1 MKPFFVSRYPEDV
14 IAISNLHHLDDALD
28 IVTFL
33 TAEEFV
39 AEQLKTHHGKS
50 GIAARALSKKIACHA
65 RLANQYANVSL
76 HCPPEISFLP
86 GYYSML
92 NLAKIYSLA
101 GKYSSEFDSHA
112 RWHGAKYSSRAKNSR
127 GLLTEEI
134 TVCKGGALALF
145 YKTITD
151 QAISG
156 NRTIVLRNVY
166 PIVAGISQEVSMITK
181 APAPMVFIEFTGELN
196 GVQMSI
202 EATVKNISGQNV
214 LFPGNVRSLAVLK
227 GFRRKPK
234 MPGIFVFSGTT
245 NAGSLEAAARE
256 VLQTQFLRFREA
268 NKYPT
273 TYIQNSTLPLP
284 EEFAS
289 ALVFFHLS
297 SVCRYNP
304 ELLEKIMRSECW
316 PMLLAARRHA
326 LFDFLLKTWSF
337 ITQKN
342 YHLRTS

>member
-1 MKPFFVSRYPEDV
+1 
-14 IAISNLHHLDDALD
+14 
-28 IVTFL
+28 
-33 TAEEFV
+33 
-39 AEQLKTHHGKS
+39 
-50 GIAARALSKKIACHA
+50 
-65 RLANQYANVSL
+65 
-76 HCPPEISFLP
+76 
-86 GYYSML
+86 
-92 NLAKIYSLA
+92 
-101 GKYSSEFDSHA
+101 
-112 RWHGAKYSSRAKNSR
+112 
-127 GLLTEEI
+127 
-134 TVCKGGALALF
+134 
-145 YKTITD
+145 
-151 QAISG
+151 
-156 NRTIVLRNVY
+156 
-166 PIVAGISQEVSMITK
+166 
-181 APAPMVFIEFTGELN
+181 
-196 GVQMSI
+196 
-202 EATVKNISGQNV
+202 
-214 LFPGNVRSLAVLK
+214 
-227 GFRRKPK
+227 
-234 MPGIFVFSGTT
+234 MPGVFVFSDTT
-245 NAGSLEAAARE
+245 NAGSIEVAARE